1 MCIWTCYV
9 AFSARL
15 AYRRGHHM
23 KLNWIHR
30 NTAMAIYW
38 NRLCKLVYF
47 IGHLHSFVSY
57 HWLQSFVKQR
67 KKRKHISRVTKVL
80 PFHIGTFD
88 LFEREKNKYR
98 QSFLSICI
106 IYTEGSPEYS
116 ISNFLNGIFTFT
128 VTNSNKIERQNEW
141 TAEERQ
147 VQIENACTHTNNS
160 LQ

>member
-1 MCIWTCYV
+1 MNVLCGI
-9 AFSARL
+9 FSSL
-15 AYRRGHHM
+15 GISTWPSYEI
-23 KLNWIHR
+23 KLNPQEHC
-30 NTAMAIYW
+30 NGNLLELTLQVGLFYW
-38 NRLCKLVYF
+38 TFTFVRLLSLTPIFRKAA
-47 IGHLHSFVSY
+47 
-57 HWLQSFVKQR
+57 